1 MGVGK
6 GWGVGG
12 TVVSGIEVDVDSGA
26 TLVTVGSEV
35 VPAWVAVE
43 ELLLHEV
50 ISKTS
55 KRKKFIFR
63 GIYTFHNLAK
73 AALQGSIFISLQQVG
88 RTAITNPLK
97 IFLRRLFPA

>member
-1 MGVGK
+1 MD
-6 GWGVGG
+6 
-12 TVVSGIEVDVDSGA
+12 VDVCSGT

-55 KRKKFIFR
+55 KSKKFIFR

-73 AALQGSIFISLQQVG
+73 AALQGRETFARFNIYFAPTG
-88 RTAITNPLK
+88 W
-97 IFLRRLFPA
+97 